1 MKILALIDGS
11 KWGHKAALHAVSI
24 AKRKKDAEIVLLS
37 VMDRREARVMA
48 FNYCT
53 QSDKCDI
60 IGTYEQNI
68 WDSMHQSISGEL
80 DALKDF
86 CAQEGCRC
94 TSRIAEGSRREEI
107 VREIN
112 TGGYSLV
119 VMGAHGRTG
128 RLQLGS
134 TLGEIS
140 GEIETPVLI
149 VR

>member
-11 KWGHKAALHAVSI
+11 KWSHKGALHAVSI
-24 AKRKKDAEIVLLS
+24 AKKKNADIVLLS
-37 VMDRREARVMA
+37 VIDRREARTMA

-68 WDSMHQSISGEL
+68 WQDMRRNIEAEL
-80 DALKDF
+80 ATVWDY
-86 CAQEGCRC
+86 CRGEGCRC
-94 TSRIAEGSRREEI
+94 TTKVREGDRREEI
-107 VREIN
+107 VREVRD
-112 TGGYSLV
+112 GGYSLV
-119 VMGAHGRTG
+119 VMGAYGRG
-128 RLQLGS
+128 GKPSLGG
-134 TLGEIS
+134 TLNDIA

>member
-11 KWGHKAALHAVSI
+11 KWSHKGALHAVSI
-24 AKRKKDAEIVLLS
+24 AKKKNADVVLLS
-37 VMDRREARVMA
+37 VLDRREARTMA

-68 WDSMHQSISGEL
+68 WHDMRRNIETEL
-80 DALKDF
+80 SAVWDY
-86 CAQEGCRC
+86 CTSEGCRC
-94 TSRIAEGSRREEI
+94 TTKVREGDRREEI
-107 VREIN
+107 VQEIRD
-112 TGGYSLV
+112 GGYSLV
-119 VMGAHGRTG
+119 VMGAYGRSGRTS
-128 RLQLGS
+128 LGS
-134 TLGEIS
+134 ALTDIA